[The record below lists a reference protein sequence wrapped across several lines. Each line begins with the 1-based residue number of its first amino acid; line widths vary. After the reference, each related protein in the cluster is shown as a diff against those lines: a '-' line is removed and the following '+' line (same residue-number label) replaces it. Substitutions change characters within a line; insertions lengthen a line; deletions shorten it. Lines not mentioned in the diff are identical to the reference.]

1 MNNENIITNTY
12 RKYFYKRYARIEKKQ
27 EKNRGNTMKILIYKE
42 RTKRNISLREL
53 EKMTGISDSTISRYE
68 RVGNENANIRHLEE
82 IAKAL
87 RINIEDLYD
96 SPCKR
101 K

>member
-1 MNNENIITNTY
+1 
-12 RKYFYKRYARIEKKQ
+12 
-27 EKNRGNTMKILIYKE
+27 
-42 RTKRNISLREL
+42 
-53 EKMTGISDSTISRYE
+53 MTGISDSTISRYE

>member
-1 MNNENIITNTY
+1 MHV
-12 RKYFYKRYARIEKKQ
+12 RIEKKQ
-27 EKNRGNTMKILIYKE
+27 RKNRGNDMKILIYQE
-42 RTKRNISLREL
+42 RTKKNISLREL
-53 EKMTGISDSTISRYE
+53 EQMTGISDSTISRYE
-68 RVGNENANIRHLEE
+68 RFGNENANIKHLEE

>member
-1 MNNENIITNTY
+1 
-12 RKYFYKRYARIEKKQ
+12 
-27 EKNRGNTMKILIYKE
+27 MKILIYQE
-42 RTKRNISLREL
+42 RTKQNITLREL

-68 RVGNENANIRHLEE
+68 RVGNENANIKHLEE

-96 SPCKR
+96 SPYKR

>member
-1 MNNENIITNTY
+1 
-12 RKYFYKRYARIEKKQ
+12 
-27 EKNRGNTMKILIYKE
+27 MKILIYQE
-42 RTKRNISLREL
+42 RTKKNVTLREL
-53 EKMTGISDSTISRYE
+53 EQMTGISDSTISRYE
-68 RVGNENANIRHLEE
+68 RFGNENANIKHLEE

-101 K
+101 TLHK